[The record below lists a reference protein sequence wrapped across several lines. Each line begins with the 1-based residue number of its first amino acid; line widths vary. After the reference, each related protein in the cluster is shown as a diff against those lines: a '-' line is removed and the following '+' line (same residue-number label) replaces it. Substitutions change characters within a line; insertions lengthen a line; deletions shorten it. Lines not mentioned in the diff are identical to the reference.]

1 MKLKTDYNL
10 IKDGMYMAKQS
21 QSISFRNA
29 VLNADDM
36 TITEYE
42 KDETKVYDLMKVL
55 REFHGK
61 DGLSAMIKLGDD
73 RMPDGE

>member
-1 MKLKTDYNL
+1 
-10 IKDGMYMAKQS
+10 MAKQS

-29 VLNADDM
+29 ILNIDDM

-42 KDETKVYDLMKVL
+42 KDETKVYDFIKVL
-55 REFHGK
+55 REYHGK
-61 DGLSAMIKLGDD
+61 EGLSVILKIGDD